1 MAILERRIQSKV
13 SRAVFFR
20 ELNDVDVYIEDASR
34 ETRKLIST
42 LLTRASGMKIAIND
56 VFPLGSKN
64 DVIAACFSD
73 QEPGGR
79 RRVYVVDGDLDW
91 THSSNVGIK
100 RLYVTS
106 RYCVENYLIDE
117 LAIAGVL
124 AENSATMDEEG
135 ALAAFDYGNWLRR
148 NAADLHILYSA
159 YALCRVL
166 SPSMRTVSFPIRSMI
181 SNASGD
187 VDQEKVSA
195 RVAQIKSALIE
206 EHGSETVEEWGAF
219 VENRM
224 SAGSMESKIHAVSGK
239 DVLLPLVR
247 LRMHSIEK
255 ISIPD
260 PVLKIRLANYCNP
273 TELARIFEVASV

>member
-1 MAILERRIQSKV
+1 MAILERRVEAKV
-13 SRAVFFR
+13 SRAAFFR
-20 ELNDVDVYIEDASR
+20 DLNDVDVYIEDASK
-34 ETRKLIST
+34 ETRKLIAT
-42 LLTRASGMKIAIND
+42 LLTRASGMKVAIGE

-73 QEPGGR
+73 QAPGGR

-91 THSSNVGIK
+91 THSSNVGVR

-124 AENSATMDEEG
+124 AENSPTMDEEG
-135 ALAAFDYGNWLRR
+135 AMAAFNYGDWLR
-148 NAADLHILYSA
+148 NNVADLHSLYSI

-181 SNASGD
+181 SSSTGD
-187 VDQEKVSA
+187 VDPEKVVA
-195 RVAQIKSALIE
+195 RISEIKAALIE
-206 EHGSETVEEWGAF
+206 EHGSETVEEWQRF
-219 VENRM
+219 VDARM
-224 SAGSMESKIHAVSGK
+224 SAGNMEAKIHAVSGK

-255 ISIPD
+255 LAIPD

-273 TELARIFEVASV
+273 TELSNIFEAAAA